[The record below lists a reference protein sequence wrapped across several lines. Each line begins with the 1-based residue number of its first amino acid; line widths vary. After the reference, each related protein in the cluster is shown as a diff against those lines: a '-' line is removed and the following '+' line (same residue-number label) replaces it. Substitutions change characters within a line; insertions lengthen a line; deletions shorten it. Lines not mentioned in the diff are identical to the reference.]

1 MKEETMKIRYLIAA
15 AAVGL
20 AAPAMA
26 QVNNNASIL
35 QWFGNNSYGSIE
47 QVGSVHAVARINQ
60 HGFDNKAGNTLFQ
73 ADCPCFPELIP
84 GINQVG
90 STNVE
95 ASISM
100 GGSANQANIRQGRA
114 TNSRASI
121 VQTPEGQIVP
131 HDNKAYIFQD
141 GFNADAEILQHGEF
155 NFAFMIQGE
164 GRGAVNLGRITQSG
178 ANNRAY
184 MEQFGSGHQGFITQR

>member
-1 MKEETMKIRYLIAA
+1 MKIRYLIAA
-15 AAVGL
+15 FAVGL

-26 QVNNNASIL
+26 QDINLASQATISQQFGVNN
-35 QWFGNNSYGSIE
+35 YGSIE
-47 QVGSVHAVARINQ
+47 QVGSIHALATLYQ
-60 HGFDNKAGNTLFQ
+60 WGSDNKAGNTLFQ

-95 ASISM
+95 ASIFM
-100 GGSANQANIRQGRA
+100 GGSANQANIRQGQA
-114 TNSRASI
+114 SNSRAHI
-121 VQTPEGQIVP
+121 VQSNEGQILS
-131 HDNKAYIFQD
+131 HDNIAYIFQD

-178 ANNRAY
+178 ANNRAS